1 MEEMGSS
8 DNWFCRCGVSQGYG
22 HPSFSSR
29 NRSEAGA
36 AVLEGTALALVA
48 VVLPFPRVTELTSP
62 PSLFRL
68 EITAQCG
75 FILPLLSTAW

>member
-1 MEEMGSS
+1 MLSSLDVSQFLFLLRQMPARMEETGSS

-29 NRSEAGA
+29 NKSEAGA

-48 VVLPFPRVTELTSP
+48 VVLPFPGLQS
-62 PSLFRL
+62 
-68 EITAQCG
+68 
-75 FILPLLSTAW
+75 